1 MSDQTQPSST
11 APSQLAAHAKYV
23 QGAASSALGYE
34 SGEQTKWDAV
44 QEMRAAKEASTDATR
59 AANDGGPPGDV
70 PMQSGILGTVEKKA
84 GGLAGCEGM
93 VEEGNARL
101 PTQGSEVQSGTG

>member
-1 MSDQTQPSST
+1 MSETTQSES

-34 SGEQTKWDAV
+34 SGEQTKKDAV
-44 QEMRAAKEASTDATR
+44 SEMRAAKEASEDASR
-59 AANDGGPPGDV
+59 AANDGGPGDA

-84 GGLAGCEGM
+84 GEMTGCEGM
-93 VEEGNARL
+93 VEEGNARF
-101 PTQGSEVQSGTG
+101 PQGSEAQSGTG